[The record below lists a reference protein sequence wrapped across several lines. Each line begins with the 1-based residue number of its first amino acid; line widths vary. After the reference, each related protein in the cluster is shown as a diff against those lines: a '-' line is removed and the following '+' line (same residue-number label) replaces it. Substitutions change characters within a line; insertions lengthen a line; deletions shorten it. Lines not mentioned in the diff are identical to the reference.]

1 MKSSRIPLIA
11 GSEFRRRVTTKGF
24 VITTLLGPIA
34 LLAFFGVV
42 GVISVRSME
51 SESRS
56 IVLVDETGV
65 LANRLLGGELTHA
78 DGSVDSAR
86 AAVLSGMRSAYLHLP
101 RGLLLGEAEPVYY
114 STEGGGLGFE
124 NDLEYRIERA
134 LESHRL
140 EQANVS
146 PEILEI
152 LDTNVSLTSIKLTTS
167 GEEAGSTWAYSA
179 LGGLMGFLI
188 YITMLVYGSVVMYGV
203 IEEKS
208 SRIVEVIISSVRPF
222 ELLMGKVLGIGAMG
236 LVQLSVWALLIFGGT
251 LLVGVVIGMTL
262 DPAALELPE
271 TASRADLLAAA
282 DITLPSLSADV
293 FVWFVL
299 YFLFGYLLYAGMFA
313 AVGSMVEQQQDTQ
326 GLILPVMMP
335 IILSIVFISPILESP
350 NSSLAVTMS
359 LIPLTSPVPMVV
371 RLAVTDVPMWEV
383 LLSFSLLV
391 GSFLVVIWVSSRIYR
406 VGVLMY
412 GKKAT
417 FRDVIR
423 WLRVS

>member
-1 MKSSRIPLIA
+1 MKSSRIPLIV
-11 GSEFRRRVTTKGF
+11 GSEFRRRVKSKGF

-34 LLAFFGVV
+34 LLALFGVV
-42 GVISVRSME
+42 GVISARTMD

-65 LANRLLGGELTHA
+65 LAERLLGGELTHTDESA
-78 DGSVDSAR
+78 DSAR
-86 AAVLSGMRSAYLHLP
+86 AAVLRGKRDAYLHLP
-101 RGLLLGEAEPVYY
+101 RGLLNGEAEPVYY

-124 NDLEYRIERA
+124 NNLEHRIEQA

-140 EQANVS
+140 QEANVS
-146 PEILEI
+146 PEILDI
-152 LDTNVSLTSIKLTTS
+152 LDTNVSLTSIKLSES
-167 GEEAGSTWAYSA
+167 GEETGSTRAYGA

-208 SRIVEVIISSVRPF
+208 SRIVEVIVSSVRPF
-222 ELLMGKVLGIGAMG
+222 ELLMGKVLGIGAVG

-251 LLVGVVIGMTL
+251 VLVSVVIGMTT
-262 DPAALELPE
+262 DPTALELPE
-271 TASRADLLAAA
+271 SASLADLLAAA

-299 YFLFGYLLYAGMFA
+299 YFLFGYLLYAGLFA
-313 AVGSMVEQQQDTQ
+313 SVGSMVEQQQDTQ
-326 GLILPVMMP
+326 SLILPVMMP
-335 IILSIVFISPILESP
+335 IILSMVFISPVLQSP
-350 NSSLAVTMS
+350 NSLLAITLS
-359 LIPLTSPVPMVV
+359 LIPLTSPVSMVI
-371 RLAVTDVPMWEV
+371 RLAVTDVPLWEV

-391 GSFLVVIWVSSRIYR
+391 GGFLVVIWLSARIYR
-406 VGVLMY
+406 IGILTY

-417 FRDVIR
+417 FKDVIR